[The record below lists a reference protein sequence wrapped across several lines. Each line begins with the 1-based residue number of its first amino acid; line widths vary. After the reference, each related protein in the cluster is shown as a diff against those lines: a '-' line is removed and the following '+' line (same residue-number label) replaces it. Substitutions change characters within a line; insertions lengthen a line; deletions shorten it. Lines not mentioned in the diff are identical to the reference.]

1 MKYKL
6 IDYFKDKQSKYL
18 KLSNGAYIKLE
29 YVDVVEDKDALED
42 SLHLVFT
49 NNYDSLYISFRF
61 GSKSEYPTM
70 VVPREYYRTP
80 FIKVQSML
88 SVGSILDSVAKE
100 WVETKDTINLEWSD

>member
-29 YVDVVEDKDALED
+29 HVDVVEDVDALED

-49 NNYDSLYISFRF
+49 NNYDNLYISFKFRE
-61 GSKSEYPTM
+61 KNEYPTM
-70 VVPREYYRTP
+70 VVPQDYYRTP
-80 FIKVQSML
+80 FIKVQSM
-88 SVGSILDSVAKE
+88 SGVGNILDSVAKE
-100 WVETKDTINLEWSD
+100 WSETKDTLSLEWSD

>member
-29 YVDVVEDKDALED
+29 YVDVLEDDLKD

-49 NNYDSLYISFRF
+49 NNYDNLYISFRF
-61 GSKSEYPTM
+61 GVKNEYPTM
-70 VVPREYYRTP
+70 VVPQNYYHTP

>member
-29 YVDVVEDKDALED
+29 YVDVLED
-42 SLHLVFT
+42 GLHLVFT
-49 NNYDSLYISFRF
+49 NNHDNLYISFNF
-61 GSKSEYPTM
+61 GAKSEYPTM
-70 VVPREYYRTP
+70 VVPQDYYHTP
-80 FIKVQSML
+80 YIKVQSML